1 MLLGLGVGVAL
12 GWGTTDR
19 TLGKEVSPSEQ
30 VLTRKP
36 KHEGA
41 STHGLAPR
49 GLEGLG

>member
-36 KHEGA
+36 KHEGV
-41 STHGLAPR
+41 STHGLAPG